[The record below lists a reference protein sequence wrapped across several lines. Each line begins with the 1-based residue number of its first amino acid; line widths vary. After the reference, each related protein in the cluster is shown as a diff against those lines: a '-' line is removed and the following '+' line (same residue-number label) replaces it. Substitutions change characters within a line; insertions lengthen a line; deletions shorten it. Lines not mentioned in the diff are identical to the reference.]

1 MPTSST
7 VVIGGIDTHKHT
19 HHAAVL
25 DSARPLLG
33 HAGFPASPAGHA
45 GLLDWLGGHGELQ
58 AVGVEGTGSYGA
70 GLTRFL
76 LSRGIKVLEVNRPNR
91 QDRRARGKTDAL
103 DAERA
108 ARAVLAQTAR
118 ATPKTKTGPVE
129 AIRMLRAVRSTA
141 VKSRTQAMNV
151 LHGLIVT
158 APDELRTNLAG
169 LHGPRLIQRCARLQP
184 EQTRLVDLLDQP
196 DTLVLAA
203 AKTALS
209 DLARRWQQLNDEIK
223 TLDVQ
228 LAQLLPRTAPGLLA
242 LPGVG
247 PTVAGQLLITAGDNP
262 ERLTSEAAFARLC
275 GVAPQPASSGRNT
288 RHRLSRSG
296 DRAANNAL
304 HMVVITRIRTDSGTQ
319 AYVQRRTAQGRT
331 KREIIRCLKRY
342 LAREV
347 FAALQTPPALDPT

>member
-1 MPTSST
+1 MPTSPIA
-7 VVIGGIDTHKHT
+7 VIGGIDTHKHL
-19 HHAAVL
+19 HQAAVL
-25 DSARPLLG
+25 DSAGRLLG

-45 GLLDWLGGHGELQ
+45 ALLEWLCGHGQLQ

-76 LSRGIKVLEVNRPNR
+76 VGQRVEVVEVNRQNR

-118 ATPKTKTGPVE
+118 ATPKTTTGPVE
-129 AIRMLRAVRSTA
+129 VLRMLRVVRTTA
-141 VKSRTQAMNV
+141 IKSRTQAMNA

-158 APDELRTNLAG
+158 APDQLRADLAG
-169 LHGPRLIQRCARLQP
+169 LRGPRLIQRCIHLQP
-184 EQTRLVDLLDQP
+184 EQPRLVDLLDRP
-196 DTLVLAA
+196 HALVLAA
-203 AKTALS
+203 ATTALRE
-209 DLARRWQQLNDEIK
+209 LAQRWQHLNDQVK
-223 TLDVQ
+223 ALDLQ

-247 PTVAGQLLITAGDNP
+247 PTIAGQLLITAGDNP
-262 ERLTSEAAFARLC
+262 NRLTSEAAFARLC
-275 GVAPQPASSGRNT
+275 GVAPQPASSGRTT

-304 HMVVITRIRTDSGTQ
+304 HMVAITRMRADPRTH
-319 AYVQRRTAQGRT
+319 AYVQRRTAEGRT

-347 FAALQTPPALDPT
+347 FTALQARPPVDST